1 LYQPDYE
8 RWRGFLLEHARRIGH
23 PAPEGFAA
31 GGWRL
36 RAGGRGMDHAR
47 ASIDKQVCLVEDRT
61 FTYRLTRPY
70 SDDLLEFL
78 RPFGNVKVSNDDG
91 VILQAEIVQG
101 KAQSLFARIKATR
114 PRSMLRVTFAKTCNL
129 RLSSQRFEKQL
140 KRFQSCVLC
149 GSCSSMCG
157 PRAISVNGRYTVDA
171 HKCVGCMACVCGSCI
186 GIESFT
192 RKGTAQKWSVCS
204 GSV

>member
-1 LYQPDYE
+1 
-8 RWRGFLLEHARRIGH
+8 
-23 PAPEGFAA
+23 
-31 GGWRL
+31 
-36 RAGGRGMDHAR
+36 
-47 ASIDKQVCLVEDRT
+47 
-61 FTYRLTRPY
+61 
-70 SDDLLEFL
+70 
-78 RPFGNVKVSNDDG
+78 
-91 VILQAEIVQG
+91 
-101 KAQSLFARIKATR
+101 
-114 PRSMLRVTFAKTCNL
+114 MLRVTFAKTCNL